1 MFDTI
6 SGLPVHVLVVHAVVV
21 LLPLMS
27 IVTAA
32 VAVRRSWRH
41 YAPAVVVVDAVVLVL
56 AFAAK
61 ESGERLQGRL
71 QQLGNPAVAQD
82 HGEKGALVPYV
93 ALGVLV
99 AAVLVW
105 LTTRSARFVP
115 VAVVV
120 SLVAGAV
127 GIGWTYVTGE
137 SGARA
142 VWGEVVS
149 NTKAP
154 AGG

>member
-1 MFDTI
+1 M
-6 SGLPVHVLVVHAVVV
+6 
-21 LLPLMS
+21 
-27 IVTAA
+27 
-32 VAVRRSWRH
+32 
-41 YAPAVVVVDAVVLVL
+41 
-56 AFAAK
+56 
-61 ESGERLQGRL
+61 
-71 QQLGNPAVAQD
+71 AQD

-115 VAVVV
+115 VAVVAA
-120 SLVAGAV
+120 LVAGAV

-149 NTKAP
+149 NTSAP
-154 AGG
+154 RGR